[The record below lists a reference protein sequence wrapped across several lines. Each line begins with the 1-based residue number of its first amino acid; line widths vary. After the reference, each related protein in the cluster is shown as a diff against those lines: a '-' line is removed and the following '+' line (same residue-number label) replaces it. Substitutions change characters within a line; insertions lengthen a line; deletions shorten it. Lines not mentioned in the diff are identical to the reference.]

1 MKYVK
6 HVGKTKNLGRRLIV
20 ITPKIPGK
28 ETHALIVDTDS
39 LRDAYLNSL
48 MDAVESPEAQ
58 ASDDLGS
65 ALMRMPSPE
74 NNVTWLMNL
83 HENNLMF
90 PEPISNIIMLP
101 SPSNPIELK
110 YAIQL
115 MEGKD
120 YNEVMKE
127 KETSENDTLHSL
139 PEVMKSRDL
148 ADKEVIALNLISEAN
163 RFKLE
168 AERKLEEAYK
178 LAPQLRASVEDVSE
192 QVEQIRTPE
201 NISEEIIEGR
211 SVFSTE
217 IEKNSNPEKVNE
229 YLNTF
234 ETDPKF
240 NNDYF
245 MQTLDI
251 DEPETVE
258 IVEKKVT
265 PKRVTKR
272 KTTRKTGRKV

>member
-127 KETSENDTLHSL
+127 KETAENDTLHSL
-139 PEVMKSRDL
+139 PEVMQSRDL
-148 ADKEVIALNLISEAN
+148 ADKEVIAMNLISEAN

-178 LAPQLRASVEDVSE
+178 LAPQLRASVEDVYE
-192 QVEQIRTPE
+192 QVEQISTPE
-201 NISEEIIEGR
+201 NILEEIIEGR
-211 SVFSTE
+211 NVFSTE
-217 IEKNSNPEKVNE
+217 IEKNVSPEKVNE
-229 YLNTF
+229 HLNTF
-234 ETDPKF
+234 KTDTKF
-240 NNDYF
+240 NDDYF

>member
-101 SPSNPIELK
+101 SSSNPIELK

-192 QVEQIRTPE
+192 QVKQIRTPE

-217 IEKNSNPEKVNE
+217 IEKNSNPENVNE

-234 ETDPKF
+234 KTDPKF